1 MKAQYF
7 SFDAIMASV
16 IFILTLTILFSYW
29 YSTRSSL
36 EIGQEELSTEAFRIA
51 ENLYSPYPQ
60 GLANSW
66 TDRHMNITAIEH
78 FIENTE
84 ANNDGESS
92 FDTSKP
98 YLSSSFHI
106 NISFHNTIEEIGSVV
121 FPKTSTC
128 PSEENYANSY
138 KLRRIVPYYDGDKD
152 HYEVG
157 YFDIFVCSN

>member
-16 IFILTLTILFSYW
+16 IFILTMTILFSYW

-36 EIGQEELSTEAFRIA
+36 EVGQEELSTEAFRIA
-51 ENLYSPYPQ
+51 ENLYSSYPQ

-66 TDRHMNITAIEH
+66 TDRHMNITTIEH

-84 ANNDGESS
+84 ANNNEDS
-92 FDTSKP
+92 FFDSSKP
-98 YLSSSFHI
+98 YLSSSFHTALF
-106 NISFHNTIEEIGSVV
+106 FHNTTEEIGSAV

-128 PSEENYANSY
+128 PSEDYANSY
-138 KLRRIVPYYDGDKD
+138 KLRRIVPYYDDDKD
-152 HYEVG
+152 QYKVG